1 MKNWLLLLAS
11 IALFVTPLLYFAN
24 DSSAEFSGTDD
35 KVETAVN
42 EIQKDYSPWLRPFWS
57 PPSKEIESSLFALQ
71 ASLGTGVI
79 AFGFGWLAGKKNAG
93 KL

>member
-11 IALFVTPLLYFAN
+11 IALFVTPLLYLAN

-35 KVETAVN
+35 NAKIAIN
-42 EIQKDYSPWLRPFWS
+42 EIQKDYSPWLQPFWS
-57 PPSKEIESSLFALQ
+57 PTPNIASSLFALQ